1 MNITRRFS
9 VVLSV
14 LLLSVWV
21 SLPVEANALRNTL
34 YDAQIRKWNS
44 VYTPSLPWYWNKAQL
59 VAESNL
65 NPNAVS
71 PVGAMGLGQFMPGTL
86 KDVSRELGFPGGP
99 DGGEAT
105 AFAPALNIQAHAYYM
120 RNLRSQ
126 FKRERPE
133 WDRHSL
139 ALASYNAGLGNVL
152 KAQRECGNSLLYKPM
167 AACLHLVTGHH
178 SKETLT
184 YVDRIWSYVSYYEST
199 NNE

>member
-1 MNITRRFS
+1 MCSLHCIRRFS

-14 LLLSVWV
+14 LLLSV
-21 SLPVEANALRNTL
+21 PVEANALRNTL

-44 VYTPSLPWYWNKAQL
+44 FYTPSIPWYWNKAQL

-71 PVGAMGLGQFMPGTL
+71 PVGAMGLGQFMPGTW
-86 KDVSRELGFPGGP
+86 KDVSRELKF
-99 DGGEAT
+99 GEAT

-120 RNLRSQ
+120 RQLRSQ

-152 KAQRECGNSLLYKPM
+152 KAQRLGGNSLLYKPM
-167 AACLHLVTGHH
+167 ANALHKVTGHH
-178 SKETLT
+178 HKETLT
-184 YVDRIWSYVSYYEST
+184 YVDRIWSYVEYYEST
-199 NNE
+199 NN

>member
-1 MNITRRFS
+1 MQRNRGFKA
-9 VVLSV
+9 
-14 LLLSVWV
+14 LLSVILLTVWGSPIV
-21 SLPVEANALRNTL
+21 SANALRNTI
-34 YDAQIRKWNS
+34 YDAQIQKWNS
-44 VYTPSLPWYWNKAQL
+44 FYTPSIPWYWNKAQL

-65 NPNAVS
+65 NPNATS
-71 PVGAMGLGQFMPGTL
+71 PVGAMGLGQFMPATWNE
-86 KDVSRELGFPGGP
+86 VSEQLGFPSGVS
-99 DGGEAT
+99 AY
-105 AFAPALNIQAHAYYM
+105 ASSYNIQAHAYYM

-152 KAQRECGNSLLYKPM
+152 KAQQKGGNSLLYKPM
-167 AACLHLVTGHH
+167 AEALPLVTGHH

-184 YVDRIWSYVSYYEST
+184 YVDRIWSYVSYYEN

>member
-1 MNITRRFS
+1 MLFNKGFKA
-9 VVLSV
+9 
-14 LLLSVWV
+14 LLSVILLTV
-21 SLPVEANALRNTL
+21 CGSLPVSANPLRNTI
-34 YDAQIRKWNS
+34 YDVQIRKWNS

-65 NPNAVS
+65 KPNAVS
-71 PVGAMGLGQFMPGTL
+71 PVGAMGLGQFMPATW
-86 KDVSRELGFPGGP
+86 KEVSRELKF
-99 DGGEAT
+99 GEAS

-120 RNLRSQ
+120 AKLRSQ

-152 KAQRECGNSLLYKPM
+152 KAQKLGGNSLLYKPM
-167 AACLHLVTGHH
+167 ANALHKVTGHH

-184 YVDRIWSYVSYYEST
+184 YVDRIWSYVKYYE
-199 NNE
+199 NN

>member
-14 LLLSVWV
+14 VMLSVWG

-34 YDAQIRKWNS
+34 YDLQIRKWNS
-44 VYTPSLPWYWNKAQL
+44 FYTPSLPWYWNKAQL
-59 VAESNL
+59 VAESRL

-71 PVGAMGLGQFMPGTL
+71 PVGAMGLGQFMPATW
-86 KDVSRELGFPGGP
+86 KDVSRELKF
-99 DGGEAT
+99 GEAT

-120 RNLRSQ
+120 RQLRSQ
-126 FKRERPE
+126 FKRQRPE

-167 AACLHLVTGHH
+167 ASCLPKVTGRH
-178 SKETLT
+178 SKETTT
-184 YVDRIWSYVSYYEST
+184 YVDRIWSYVNYYE
-199 NNE
+199 NN

>member
-1 MNITRRFS
+1 MLFNKGFKA
-9 VVLSV
+9 
-14 LLLSVWV
+14 LLSVILLTV
-21 SLPVEANALRNTL
+21 CGSLPVSANALRNTI
-34 YDAQIRKWNS
+34 YDVQIRKWNS

-65 NPNAVS
+65 KPNAVS
-71 PVGAMGLGQFMPGTL
+71 PVGAMGLGQFMPATW
-86 KDVSRELGFPGGP
+86 KEVSRELKF
-99 DGGEAT
+99 GEAS

-120 RNLRSQ
+120 AKLRSQ

-152 KAQRECGNSLLYKPM
+152 KAQKLGGNSLLYKPM
-167 AACLHLVTGHH
+167 ANALHKVTGHH

-184 YVDRIWSYVSYYEST
+184 YVDRIWSYVKYYE
-199 NNE
+199 NN

>member
-1 MNITRRFS
+1 MLFNKGFKA
-9 VVLSV
+9 
-14 LLLSVWV
+14 LLSVILLTV
-21 SLPVEANALRNTL
+21 CGSLPVSANPLRNTI
-34 YDAQIRKWNS
+34 YDVQIRKWNS

-65 NPNAVS
+65 KPNAVS
-71 PVGAMGLGQFMPGTL
+71 PVGAMGLGQFMPATW
-86 KDVSRELGFPGGP
+86 KEVSRELRF
-99 DGGEAT
+99 GEAS

-120 RNLRSQ
+120 AKLRSQ

-152 KAQRECGNSLLYKPM
+152 KAQKLGGNSLLYKPM
-167 AACLHLVTGHH
+167 ANALHKVTGHH

-184 YVDRIWSYVSYYEST
+184 YVDRIWSYVKYYE
-199 NNE
+199 NN